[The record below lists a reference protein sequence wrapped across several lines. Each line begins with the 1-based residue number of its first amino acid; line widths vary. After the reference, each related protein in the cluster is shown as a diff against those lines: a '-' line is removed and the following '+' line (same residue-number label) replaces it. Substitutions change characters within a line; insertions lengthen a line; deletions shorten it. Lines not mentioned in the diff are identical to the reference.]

1 MGTKAEVVDGVGE
14 GSSEEEEVEGG
25 TPVGEDAATVSKFDL
40 FPAAMTVAIDSSGF
54 LVSAV
59 EGAVAGAGVWARSF
73 VSVV

>member
-14 GSSEEEEVEGG
+14 GSSEEEELEGG
-25 TPVGEDAATVSKFDL
+25 TPVGEDAAAVSKFDL

-54 LVSAV
+54 LVSV
-59 EGAVAGAGVWARSF
+59 EGAVAGAGVLARSF